1 VLSAI
6 IHFFRLSRVAFV
18 FAREGVFRSVDP
30 ALLPASASM
39 GLRLLR
45 LIERRDVDAR
55 AARLSAALE
64 KLGPSYVKLGQFLA
78 TRPDVVGPELARD
91 LELLQDRMP
100 SFGMDAAKETIL
112 RALGRPVEDIFVEF
126 GPPIAAASI
135 AQVHKAVIRDHDGS
149 EHPVAVKVLRPG
161 VARRF
166 RRDLES
172 FYAVAYWLERVSRP
186 ARRLR
191 PVAVV
196 QTLAHSV
203 TFEMDLRLEA
213 SALSEMHEN
222 TEADPGFRVPAVD
235 WDRTAKEVLTLEWV
249 DGIPLGDHE
258 ALRAAGHDLPAIG
271 RLLIQSFLRHAMR
284 DGFFHAD
291 LHQGNLFVDAA
302 GNIVAIDFGI
312 TGRLGAKERRFLA
325 EILYGFIRRDYHR
338 VAEVHFA
345 AGYVPAGESVDEF
358 ARALRSIGEP
368 IHSRSA
374 DQISMARLLTQ
385 LFEVTEIFQMRTQ
398 PELIMLQK
406 TMVVVEGVARTLDPH
421 LDMWRTA
428 DPVVREWIERN
439 LGPRGMADDA
449 LHNLQRLGRSIVELP
464 DLVTRMNILAAKVD
478 DMAENGVSLSPD
490 TITGIGRA
498 EARRALVGHLAL
510 WTLVALV
517 AITMVF
523 G

>member
-1 VLSAI
+1 
-6 IHFFRLSRVAFV
+6 
-18 FAREGVFRSVDP
+18 
-30 ALLPASASM
+30 
-39 GLRLLR
+39 
-45 LIERRDVDAR
+45 
-55 AARLSAALE
+55 
-64 KLGPSYVKLGQFLA
+64 
-78 TRPDVVGPELARD
+78 
-91 LELLQDRMP
+91 
-100 SFGMDAAKETIL
+100 
-112 RALGRPVEDIFVEF
+112 
-126 GPPIAAASI
+126 
-135 AQVHKAVIRDHDGS
+135 
-149 EHPVAVKVLRPG
+149 
-161 VARRF
+161 
-166 RRDLES
+166 
-172 FYAVAYWLERVSRP
+172 
-186 ARRLR
+186 
-191 PVAVV
+191 
-196 QTLAHSV
+196 
-203 TFEMDLRLEA
+203 
-213 SALSEMHEN
+213 
-222 TEADPGFRVPAVD
+222 VPAVD
-235 WDRTAKEVLTLEWV
+235 WDRTAKEMLTLEWV
-249 DGIPLGDHE
+249 DGIPLADHD

-271 RLLIQSFLRHAMR
+271 HLLIQSFLRHAMR

-406 TMVVVEGVARTLDPH
+406 TMVVVEGVARTLDPQ

-439 LGPRGMADDA
+439 LGPHGMMDDA
-449 LHNLQRLGRSIVELP
+449 VNNLQKLGRSLIELP
-464 DLVTRMNILAAKVD
+464 DLVTRMNALASKVD
-478 DMAENGVSLSPD
+478 DMAENGISLSPD
-490 TITGIGRA
+490 TITSIGRA

-510 WTLVALV
+510 WVLVALL